1 LLANVHHL
9 AAYRDIRIIIV
20 EDIAA
25 DALIRRLVAQHLNR
39 HAWAPQPRH
48 AV

>member
-1 LLANVHHL
+1 LLANAHHL
-9 AAYRDIRIIIV
+9 ADYRDIRIIIV

-25 DALIRRLVAQHLNR
+25 DALIRRLVAQHLNC

>member
-1 LLANVHHL
+1 LLADVHHL

-25 DALIRRLVAQHLNR
+25 DALSAAL
-39 HAWAPQPRH
+39 
-48 AV
+48 